1 MADKSTQFDELTT
14 QNTALLNLLF
24 WHQVFLEGVRLT
36 MSRTFD
42 AVLRQLYTEF
52 KRFLMSVRYEKMDAF
67 TKAELNSFIYRFR
80 QAQTKIYS
88 SYTAQ
93 LIKALQDFVG
103 ADVDAARIIM
113 EQLDGKT
120 LDEANAER
128 QHDTLKGTAAL
139 TPGSTSLWASI
150 ASDPIPANGMT
161 IDQMV
166 QGFVNTSMNKV
177 AQYIRMG
184 YANGWT
190 KDELLQNIYGSATNN
205 WRDGY
210 FAKMYQQ
217 NGTMVGTAVQHT
229 SSIVQAAV
237 TSTFLSSY
245 TWVSVM
251 DTHTTPTCASRNG
264 KVYVYGMGPLPP
276 ANYGCRSKTVG
287 NFAGVTELTIP
298 TTFASWL
305 ASQPTGLVEMLLG
318 GDLADS
324 LQGSAKRKVTPASL
338 AKPLTLAQFSA
349 KIKQLLGAIK

>member
-1 MADKSTQFDELTT
+1 MADNSKQFDEFTT

-42 AVLRQLYTEF
+42 KVLQQLYAEF
-52 KRFLMSVRYEKMDAF
+52 KRFLMDVRYEKMDAF
-67 TKAELNSFIYRFR
+67 TKAELTSFIFRFR
-80 QAQTKIYS
+80 QAQMQIYS

-93 LIKALQDFVG
+93 LINALQAFV
-103 ADVDAARIIM
+103 AEDVTAAKLIM
-113 EQLDGKT
+113 ERVTGQT
-120 LDEANAER
+120 FDEANAAR
-128 QHDTLKGTAAL
+128 QHNTLKGVAAL
-139 TPGSTSLWASI
+139 APGSTSLWASI

-161 IDQMV
+161 IDQML

-190 KDELLQNIYGSATNN
+190 KDELLHTIYGSAANN

-229 SSIVQAAV
+229 SSVAQAAV

-251 DTHTTPTCASRNG
+251 DSHTTPVCASRNG
-264 KVYVYGMGPLPP
+264 KVYVYGIGPLPP

-287 NFAGVTELTIP
+287 NMAGVTELAIP
-298 TTFASWL
+298 TSFGSWL
-305 ASQPTGLVEMLLG
+305 ASQPQGLVEMLLG